1 MLAGDRLVVID
12 SDFHRGDE
20 TVLNFTAVCYTV
32 KTVLAGVNIVERG
45 LFNYSPDRII
55 PIKPSLYGVYVSSFL
70 PYLGRE
76 FPC

>member
-1 MLAGDRLVVID
+1 MAEVRLAVID

-20 TVLNFTAVCYTV
+20 TVLNFAAVCYIV

-55 PIKPSLYGVYVSSFL
+55 PIEPSLYGVYVSSFL
-70 PYLGRE
+70 PYPGRE